1 MNQRYPTPARLS
13 ERVSAAQ
20 PVQREVARIAR
31 ADMPPARFRGE
42 YRARNTRGD
51 Q

>member
-31 ADMPPARFRGE
+31 ADMPPARFE
-42 YRARNTRGD
+42 ESTRSTEHPW
-51 Q
+51 